1 MDLLDSAT
9 LTPAAVPLTRV
20 PPEWQG
26 RMEPRP
32 WQGFWKGV
40 LAPRSTVTATDG
52 PDWQAAA
59 QRRRRALLLWV
70 LAATVLATAVLARS
84 QPLQGQGLL
93 PWLQIGLFSLLF
105 AWVSAGCLTALMG
118 FAVLLRGDRHALSGA
133 AVDLTQPLGPDARTA
148 LVMPICNEDVITVFA
163 GLRATC
169 ESLLTAGGGRH
180 FDVFVLS
187 DTPDPAL
194 RTEEE
199 QAWAALQAQFLGRLR
214 IHYRVRE
221 QRGQKKAGNVAD
233 FCRRW
238 GRNYRYM
245 VVLDADSVM
254 SGDALMRLVHLM
266 EQHPRAGILQTAPRP
281 CGHVSLHAR
290 AQQFA
295 SRVGGPLF
303 TAGMQYWQLGEAHYW
318 GHNAIIRVEPFMQ
331 HCALAPLPGR
341 GALAGDIL
349 SHDFVEAALM
359 RRAGYQVW
367 LVGDVEG
374 SFEQPPP
381 NLSAELQ
388 RDRRW
393 CQGNLQNARLI
404 AEPGLHPVHRAMLA
418 TGAMSYL
425 SAPLWLGYIVLGV
438 LAWLAGSERV
448 LPQQLGAGALAL
460 WAGTLLMLL
469 LPRALGVALLVLRGQ
484 AGEFGGPA
492 RLVAG
497 ATLEVALAALQAP
510 LRMLAHSLFVLGAF
524 TGWKLEWKSP
534 PRSAERVRWQD
545 ALRFFGP
552 ASLLALAAVVGL
564 ASAQAQALMWLLPV
578 ALPLVFAVPLAVWTS
593 QMAPGLELRRAR
605 LLLIPEEVQVPGLLR
620 RAWSLAHQAR

>member
-1 MDLLDSAT
+1 MDLSDSAA
-9 LTPAAVPLTRV
+9 LSVERV
-20 PPEWQG
+20 PPEWRG
-26 RMEPRP
+26 TMEPRP
-32 WQGFWKGV
+32 WLGFWRGL
-40 LAPRSTVTATDG
+40 LAPRAAVAATDG
-52 PDWQAAA
+52 AGWQAAA
-59 QRRRRALLLWV
+59 RRRRRALLLWV
-70 LAATVLATAVLARS
+70 LAATVLATAVMART

-93 PWLQIGLFSLLF
+93 QWLQTGLFSLLF

-118 FAVLLRGDRHALSGA
+118 FTVLLRGDRHTLSGA
-133 AVDLTQPLGPDARTA
+133 AADLSQPLGPDARTA
-148 LVMPICNEDVITVFA
+148 LVMPICNEDVATVFA

-169 ESLLTAGGGRH
+169 ESLLAAGGGRH

-187 DTPDPAL
+187 DTPDAAL
-194 RTEEE
+194 RAEEE
-199 QAWAALQAQFLGRLR
+199 QAWAALQAALLGRLR

-238 GRNYRYM
+238 GRGYRYM

-254 SGDALMRLVHLM
+254 SGDALMRLLHLM
-266 EQHPRAGILQTAPRP
+266 EANPRAGILQTAPRP
-281 CGHVSLHAR
+281 CGHLSLHAR

-303 TAGMQYWQLGEAHYW
+303 TAGMQFWQLGEAHYW

-331 HCALAPLPGR
+331 HCALAPLPGH

-367 LVGDVEG
+367 LVGDLGG

-393 CQGNLQNARLI
+393 AMGNLQNARLI

-425 SAPLWLGYIVLGV
+425 SAPLWLGYIALG
-438 LAWLAGSERV
+438 LLSWLAGGEARV

-469 LPRALGVALLVLRGQ
+469 LPRALGVALVMLRGQ
-484 AGEFGGPA
+484 AGEFGGGT
-492 RLVAG
+492 RLLGSAALEAG
-497 ATLEVALAALQAP
+497 LAALQAP

-552 ASLLALAAVVGL
+552 ASLLAAAAVIGLAA
-564 ASAQAQALMWLLPV
+564 AQAQALLWLLPV

-593 QMAPGLELRRAR
+593 QLAPGLALRHAR
-605 LLLIPEEVQVPGLLR
+605 LLLIPEEAQAPPLLR
-620 RAWSLAHQAR
+620 RAWALAHEAR

>member
-1 MDLLDSAT
+1 
-9 LTPAAVPLTRV
+9 
-20 PPEWQG
+20 
-26 RMEPRP
+26 MESRP
-32 WQGFWKGV
+32 WQGFWRGLLSARTAV
-40 LAPRSTVTATDG
+40 AATDG
-52 PDWQAAA
+52 AAWQAAA
-59 QRRRRALLLWV
+59 RRRRRALLLWV
-70 LAATVLATAVLARS
+70 LAATTLATVVLARS
-84 QPLQGQGLL
+84 QPLQGAGLL
-93 PWLQIGLFSLLF
+93 VWLQVALFALLF

-118 FAVLLRGDRHALSGA
+118 FAVLLRGDRHSLSGA
-133 AVDLTQPLGPDARTA
+133 AVDPAGPLGPDARTA
-148 LVMPICNEDVITVFA
+148 LVMPICNEDVATVFA

-169 ESLLTAGGGRH
+169 ESLLAAGGGRH

-187 DTPDPAL
+187 DTPDAAL
-194 RTEEE
+194 RAEETR
-199 QAWAALQAQFLGRLR
+199 AFAALQAQLAGGLR

-221 QRGQKKAGNVAD
+221 RRGQKKAGNVAD

-254 SGDALMRLVHLM
+254 SGDTLMRLAHLM
-266 EQHPRAGILQTAPRP
+266 EAHPRAGILQTAPRA

-295 SRVGGPLF
+295 ARVAGPLF

-318 GHNAIIRVEPFMQ
+318 GHNALIRLDPFMR

-367 LVGDVEG
+367 LVGDLGG

-393 CQGNLQNARLI
+393 ALGNLQNARLI
-404 AEPGLHPVHRAMLA
+404 AEPGLHPVHRVMLA

-425 SAPLWLGYIVLGV
+425 SAPLWLGYIALG
-438 LAWLAGSERV
+438 LLSWLTGADRV
-448 LPQQLGAGALAL
+448 LPQQLGASVIGL
-460 WAGTLLMLL
+460 WVGTLAMLL
-469 LPRALGVALLVLRGQ
+469 LPRALAVALLLRRGQ
-484 AGEFGGPA
+484 AGAFGGGA
-492 RLVAG
+492 RLIVSAVLEAG
-497 ATLEVALAALQAP
+497 LSALQAP
-510 LRMLAHSLFVLGAF
+510 LRMLAHTLFVLGAF

-534 PRSAERVRWQD
+534 PRSAEKVRWAD

-552 ASLLALAAVVGL
+552 ASLLALAAVVTL
-564 ASAQAQALMWLLPV
+564 ALVQAPALPWLLPV
-578 ALPLVFAVPLAVWTS
+578 ALPLIAAAPLAVWTS
-593 QMAPGLELRRAR
+593 RMAPGLGLRRR
-605 LLLIPEEVQVPGLLR
+605 KLLLIPEEAQAPALLR
-620 RAWSLAHQAR
+620 RAWALARQTR